1 MKKLNVVIAL
11 MLVTAIVSAQDE
23 APSNLRV
30 GLYANA
36 GTSSLVQG
44 MGMNMN
50 MYGNGYGN
58 VSGSNMPMYGY
69 GASVGG
75 GVSLGFPLNNQ
86 WSINGNIGYMN
97 RGVQYGITSNY
108 SANNSRY
115 RLSYIDTWLLGQ
127 YSTLPKGTTK
137 FTASIGLTQSTLIS
151 AKDETSTNTVNMM
164 DNMNRV
170 DIGMV
175 LGPGM
180 EFGMKEKGAIQIK
193 LLYNYG
199 FMNAFRGMYYDSGMH
214 ANNAMFLLQMG
225 YIFN

>member
-1 MKKLNVVIAL
+1 MKKIVLTFTILLSAAL
-11 MLVTAIVSAQDE
+11 LAAQDKT
-23 APSNLRV
+23 PTKLRI
-30 GLYANA
+30 GLYVNA

-58 VSGSNMPMYGY
+58 MNGTNMLYNYSP
-69 GASVGG
+69 ALGG
-75 GVSLGFPLNNQ
+75 GVSLGFPLSDR
-86 WSINGNIGYMN
+86 WSINGNFGYMN
-97 RGVQYGITSNY
+97 RGAQYGLTSNY
-108 SANNSRY
+108 TTNNSRY
-115 RLSYIDTWLLGQ
+115 RLSYIDTWLFGQ
-127 YSTLPKGTTK
+127 YNSLPKGSIK
-137 FTASIGLTQSTLIS
+137 FTASLGLTQSIMIS
-151 AKDETSTNTVNMM
+151 AKDETSASTVNMM

-180 EFGMKEKGAIQIK
+180 EFAMKKKGAIQAK

-199 FMNAFRGMYYDSGMH
+199 FMNVFSGTYYDSGMQS
-214 ANNAMFLLQMG
+214 NNAMFLLQVG

>member
-1 MKKLNVVIAL
+1 MKKINVVIAL
-11 MLVTAIVSAQDE
+11 MLVTAIAAAQDR
-23 APSNLRV
+23 APANLRV
-30 GLYANA
+30 GLYTNA

-58 VSGSNMPMYGY
+58 MSGSNMPMYGY

-86 WSINGNIGYMN
+86 WSINGNLGYMN

-108 SANNSRY
+108 STNSSRY

-127 YSTLPKGTTK
+127 YSTLPKGAMK

-151 AKDETSTNTVNMM
+151 AKDETSTNTVDMM

-180 EFGMKEKGAIQIK
+180 EFSMKKKGAIQIK

-214 ANNAMFLLQMG
+214 ANNAAFLLQVG
-225 YIFN
+225 YLFN